1 MELVQ
6 SGVRKTCLRR
16 LNRGWGKN
24 GKCYRALG
32 RSNLQAASWP
42 GGSELAV
49 GPFERR
55 PLGQDS
61 LLEAGETLSCISI

>member
-6 SGVRKTCLRR
+6 SGIRKMCLRG

-42 GGSELAV
+42 GGPEFAV
-49 GPFERR
+49 SPFERR
-55 PLGQDS
+55 PLGQD
-61 LLEAGETLSCISI
+61 LPLEPGETLSCISI